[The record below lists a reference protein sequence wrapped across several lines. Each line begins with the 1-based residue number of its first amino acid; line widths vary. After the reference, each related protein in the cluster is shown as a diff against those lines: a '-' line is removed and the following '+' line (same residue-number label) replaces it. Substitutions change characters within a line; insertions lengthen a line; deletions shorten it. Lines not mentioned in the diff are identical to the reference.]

1 MTISEL
7 IKEYR
12 KTHHLSQRAFAQK
25 CGVSNGYIS
34 MLENEK
40 NPCTG
45 KEISL
50 TIEKLKALADG
61 MCVSLSYLLD
71 VLDDMPVD
79 ISGEDSAGSNNGD
92 IEDPDEKAFLD
103 LYRSVPEENR
113 KELLALIETALKMSG
128 LKKKEDK

>member
-1 MTISEL
+1 MTLSEF
-7 IKEYR
+7 IKNYR
-12 KTHHLSQRAFAQK
+12 KEHNLSQRKLAQK

-34 MLENEK
+34 MIENEK

-61 MCVSLSYLLD
+61 MSVSLSYLLD

-92 IEDPDEKAFLD
+92 IEDPDEKVFLD

>member
-1 MTISEL
+1 MS
-7 IKEYR
+7 
-12 KTHHLSQRAFAQK
+12 
-25 CGVSNGYIS
+25 
-34 MLENEK
+34 
-40 NPCTG
+40 
-45 KEISL
+45 
-50 TIEKLKALADG
+50 
-61 MCVSLSYLLD
+61 VSLSYLLD

-92 IEDPDEKAFLD
+92 IEDPDEKVFLD

>member
-7 IKEYR
+7 LKAYR
-12 KTHHLSQRAFAQK
+12 KEHHLSQRAFAQK

-79 ISGEDSAGSNNGD
+79 ISGED
-92 IEDPDEKAFLD
+92 

-128 LKKKEDK
+128 LKKKEE

>member
-12 KTHHLSQRAFAQK
+12 KTHNLSQRAFAQK

-34 MLENEK
+34 MLENKK

-61 MCVSLSYLLD
+61 MSVSLSYLLD

-79 ISGEDSAGSNNGD
+79 ISGEDSAASNNGD
-92 IEDPDEKAFLD
+92 IEDLDEKAFMD

-128 LKKKEDK
+128 LKKK

>member
-7 IKEYR
+7 LKAYR
-12 KTHHLSQRAFAQK
+12 KEHHLSQRAFAQK

-79 ISGEDSAGSNNGD
+79 ISGEDSTGSNNGD
-92 IEDPDEKAFLD
+92 TEDPDEKALLD

-128 LKKKEDK
+128 LKKKEE

>member
-12 KTHHLSQRAFAQK
+12 KNHHLSQRAFAQK

-61 MCVSLSYLLD
+61 MSVSLSYLLD
-71 VLDDMPVD
+71 VLDDMQVD
-79 ISGEDSAGSNNGD
+79 ISGEDSVGFNNGD

-128 LKKKEDK
+128 LKKKE